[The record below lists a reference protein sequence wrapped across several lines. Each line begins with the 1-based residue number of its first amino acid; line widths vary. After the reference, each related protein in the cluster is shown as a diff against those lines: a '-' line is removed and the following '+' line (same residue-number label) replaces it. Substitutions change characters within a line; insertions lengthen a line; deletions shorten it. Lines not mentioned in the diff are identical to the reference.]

1 MSQYRSTVKD
11 RLHLGFKSEVRRD
24 ARSPAIEAGLNLR
37 GMVSPGEKIPP
48 RYNSPLTARRL
59 RPVGMRLW
67 QLPRKWRLRKMT
79 VCGSGPANEV
89 R

>member
-48 RYNSPLTARRL
+48 RYNSPLTARRFTPCRDAPL
-59 RPVGMRLW
+59 ATSSKVAFEENDRVRERPG
-67 QLPRKWRLRKMT
+67 
-79 VCGSGPANEV
+79 E
-89 R
+89 